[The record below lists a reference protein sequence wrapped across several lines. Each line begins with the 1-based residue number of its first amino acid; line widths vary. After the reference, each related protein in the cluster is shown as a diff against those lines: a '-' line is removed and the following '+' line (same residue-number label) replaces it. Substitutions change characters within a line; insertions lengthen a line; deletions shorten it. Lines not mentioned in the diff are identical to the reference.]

1 MEEEGGEER
10 IMEMEE
16 RGGRE
21 GRDKRGKK
29 NESDE
34 VCPIIL
40 FLVLF
45 PRLQQSQL
53 CFMLVCS
60 S

>member
-1 MEEEGGEER
+1 
-10 IMEMEE
+10 MEMEE

-29 NESDE
+29 KESDE

-60 S
+60 SLPLIL